1 MLTIGLR
8 KNSPDYL
15 LDYRNRSKGIIVTDA
30 LGWKCKMGIVMPST
44 NTIVQ
49 PECESFRPRGV
60 TNHVARIT
68 IRERPLGE
76 EKAFLDHV
84 ASMRAGIGDAIDRV
98 MTCKPD
104 HLIMGVAL
112 EAFWGGVKQ
121 AENFRKELE
130 ASAGVGVTMGSD
142 ASCAALDYF
151 KAKRIAVLTP
161 HQPAGD
167 KVVQDY
173 LEEAGYNVVRL
184 KSLKCPSPIM
194 IAHSTSDEIYSAY
207 REMDGDD
214 IDAILQVGT
223 NLAGA
228 EVAATAERWLGK
240 PVLSMNA
247 ITYWHA
253 LRKQGI
259 EDKIYGLGCILEEA

>member
-1 MLTIGLR
+1 M
-8 KNSPDYL
+8 
-15 LDYRNRSKGIIVTDA
+15 TDA
-30 LGWKCKMGIVMPST
+30 LGWKCKIGIVMPST

-68 IRERPLGE
+68 IKERPLGE

-84 ASMRAGIGDAIDRV
+84 ASMRAGIGDAIDQV

-112 EAFWGGVKQ
+112 EAFWGGVEQ
-121 AENFRKELE
+121 AENFRKGLE
-130 ASAGVGVTMGSD
+130 DSSGVGVTMGSD
-142 ASCAALDYF
+142 ASCAALDFF
-151 KAKRIAVLTP
+151 KAKKIAVLTP

-167 KVVQDY
+167 KVVRDY
-173 LEEAGYNVVRL
+173 LEEAGYEVVRL
-184 KSLKCPSPIM
+184 KSLKCASPIT
-194 IAHSTSDEIYSAY
+194 IAHSTPEQVFDAY
-207 REMDGDD
+207 RDMDGDD

-228 EVAATAERWLGK
+228 GVAAAAERWLGK

-253 LRKQGI
+253 LRKQKI
-259 EDKIYGLGCILEEA
+259 DDNIYGFGRILEEA